1 MYLLHAPKEHYFS
14 QLKGCLAIRFFF
26 EASWLLQRCR
36 NSWRH
41 CQQHLS
47 FFLVK
52 PWDPGISHGPQSQH
66 LGRRTKHPSNIY
78 QRTWP
83 RTLVLKPWEISS
95 NEWSVRKPGRF
106 FFSKK
111 KWWLLNKIGLI
122 YFVVTP
128 KIGVRWWPH
137 VTFLNGFDSAFFG
150 ECSNPWVEVRW
161 GDTSKSMQ

>member
-14 QLKGCLAIRFFF
+14 QLKGFLAKYFFLNKLV
-26 EASWLLQRCR
+26 ASKMP
-36 NSWRH
+36 NSWR
-41 CQQHLS
+41 QDPQHLS
-47 FFLVK
+47 FFLRTLSRN
-52 PWDPGISHGPQSQH
+52 PPQTSA
-66 LGRRTKHPSNIY
+66 TKHPSNIH

-83 RTLVLKPWEISS
+83 RTLLFQPWEISSS

-111 KWWLLNKIGLI
+111 KWWLLNKIRLI

-137 VTFLNGFDSAFFG
+137 VPFLNGFDSAFFG